1 MLCPLVP
8 HWTHCG
14 TQVFPDPQLLFISQF
29 MQGIYSMPMTNTSHQ
44 KMFLQMLLQKT
55 FSFDKLKHQAYFNCS
70 SQKSVNLSEM
80 AALKTF
86 GKTLNITYTAS

>member
-1 MLCPLVP
+1 
-8 HWTHCG
+8 
-14 TQVFPDPQLLFISQF
+14 
-29 MQGIYSMPMTNTSHQ
+29 
-44 KMFLQMLLQKT
+44 MLLQKT

-86 GKTLNITYTAS
+86 GKTLNITYTAC